1 MLNNKL
7 NEEEE
12 KVIND
17 YYSALKE
24 KDELELK
31 ISNITKEK
39 QILSDAL
46 ETGKL
51 IFLRQAKAH
60 SNPHAISL
68 NDVVKVNIKN
78 KMIIKNN
85 FKVHIKAVI
94 GFKNIHKNI
103 INKVRYKGQTNNAFD
118 TYALTSILDNPII
131 ISKKADK
138 IPSDTKSLIS
148 SSDIRVS
155 KNHIIFI
162 LEFIKCTLE
171 DDGTYLKK
179 GYLLVIFRPH
189 LS

>member
-1 MLNNKL
+1 M
-7 NEEEE
+7 
-12 KVIND
+12 
-17 YYSALKE
+17 
-24 KDELELK
+24 
-31 ISNITKEK
+31 
-39 QILSDAL
+39 
-46 ETGKL
+46 
-51 IFLRQAKAH
+51 
-60 SNPHAISL
+60 
-68 NDVVKVNIKN
+68 
-78 KMIIKNN
+78 
-85 FKVHIKAVI
+85 
-94 GFKNIHKNI
+94 
-103 INKVRYKGQTNNAFD
+103 YKGQTNNAFD
-118 TYALTSILDNPII
+118 TYALTSILDKPII

>member
-1 MLNNKL
+1 MFLLYETPLYAIDFLTILDSSKIV
-7 NEEEE
+7 E
-12 KVIND
+12 IN
-17 YYSALKE
+17 L
-24 KDELELK
+24 
-31 ISNITKEK
+31 ISIA
-39 QILSDAL
+39 ILSDAL

-68 NDVVKVNIKN
+68 NDVVKVKIKN

-85 FKVHIKAVI
+85 FKVHIKAIV

-118 TYALTSILDNPII
+118 TYALTSILDKPII

-179 GYLLVIFRPH
+179 GYLLVIFHPH